1 MNPNGGA
8 IALGH
13 PLGMSG
19 ARLALTAVNA
29 METLGQKRAIA
40 TMCIGVG
47 QGIQPALIEQVS
59 NRRGMLL
66 SLGLIL
72 LCQLVGEAI
81 ARGSGIP
88 VPGPVIGLVLCVV
101 LLLVRDK
108 IGARLPLELR
118 DGTFEQTGQGILS
131 HLSLLFVP
139 AGSGLSSGSTS

>member
-1 MNPNGGA
+1 
-8 IALGH
+8 
-13 PLGMSG
+13 
-19 ARLALTAVNA
+19 
-29 METLGQKRAIA
+29 
-40 TMCIGVG
+40 
-47 QGIQPALIEQVS
+47 
-59 NRRGMLL
+59 MLF

-88 VPGPVIGLVLCVV
+88 VPGPVIGMVLCVV

-108 IGARLPLELR
+108 IGTRLPLELR

-139 AGSGLSSGSTS
+139 AGVGVVQRLDVLAANALAIVSALVVSTVLTLVVTGWVFSVVARRTK